1 MLCIVLHC
9 TALNH
14 TALSCIALHYT
25 SLYHTSL
32 HYYLPLLGNMLVGL
46 NSQWFLRCPRSGVL
60 HFDYVSTTRP
70 LVGEAILLCSAVLSS
85 PLVIYAIFYFGLL
98 FSALPCPALHCTA
111 LPSPAENCLAF
122 RCVPFLSVPSLPFR
136 FLLFFA
142 RRHVATSFSS
152 TGLLLACSDS
162 HHSVL

>member
-14 TALSCIALHYT
+14 TALSCIAFHYT
-25 SLYHTSL
+25 SLHHTSL
-32 HYYLPLLGNMLVGL
+32 HYFLPLLGNMLVGL

-98 FSALPCPALHCTA
+98 FSALPCPALPCSA
-111 LPSPAENCLAF
+111 LLSPLLQATVL
-122 RCVPFLSVPSLPFR
+122 RLDVFLSVPPPFP
-136 FLLFFA
+136 FL
-142 RRHVATSFSS
+142 SFPFILCTMSRCYVIF
-152 TGLLLACSDS
+152 L
-162 HHSVL
+162 HRSVTRML